1 MTGVNLIGGQEASK
15 KLNRLAREQLKKR
28 LLNDILIDFQVCE
41 IEGWDKM
48 EYITELRDML
58 NALGVKNAQPQ
69 K

>member
-28 LLNDILIDFQVCE
+28 LLNDILIDLQVCE
-41 IEGWDKM
+41 IEGWDQM
-48 EYITELRDML
+48 EYIAELRELL
-58 NALGVKNAQPQ
+58 NSLGKKNVQ